1 MKSARFHM
9 SSSADATSNAPLLG
23 DDDAPARP
31 SLLGTQALSTQ
42 QGRLDERIR
51 TLSLVICAI
60 GVLSA
65 AVYYL
70 QNILVRFVLALALRY
85 LLTPLIDLINVELRF
100 CGRCRC
106 RLPRWLCILLALS
119 IVAGG
124 LLGVG
129 IVVARSVASFSDH
142 AAMYKQRVED
152 VLGSAMEATSKFQA
166 LIPSVTTGLSLQDM
180 DKARLLQLA
189 KSADVSGIILNF
201 LGTFAHLTENS
212 IYILLILAFLLAGSK
227 PPPPGKAGDPSVH
240 TRAESQIFAYIRG
253 KIAISLLVAL
263 VDAAFLWFVG
273 LDLWLVF
280 GVLAFL
286 LNFIPNV
293 GMATS
298 VVLPMPLVLL
308 DPRFGPGAILLAF
321 LGPLLAGLAAKDV
334 LEPLLIGRSTS
345 LQPVAVLLAIMLWGS
360 VWGVTGMVLAV
371 PMTAVLRIYLESV
384 DHPLSRYIASVL
396 AGTSDERAAVVGAA
410 TAAEAHNEAHE
421 ELHGEGGIE
430 APGASSSPPGVLQ
443 LAQLR

>member
-1 MKSARFHM
+1 M
-9 SSSADATSNAPLLG
+9 SSSTDATSNAPLLG
-23 DDDAPARP
+23 DDDAPAKP

-51 TLSLVICAI
+51 TLSLVICAL

-70 QNILVRFVLALALRY
+70 QDILVRFVLALALRY
-85 LLTPLIDLINVELRF
+85 LLTPLIDLINFEVRCF
-100 CGRCRC
+100 SCRC

-124 LLGVG
+124 LLGIG

-152 VLGSAMEATSKFQA
+152 VFGSALEATSRFQA
-166 LIPSVTTGLSLQDM
+166 MVPSATTGFALQDM
-180 DKARLLQLA
+180 DKARLVQLA

-227 PPPPGKAGDPSVH
+227 TPTGKAGETVH

-280 GVLAFL
+280 GVLTFL

-308 DPRFGPGAILLAF
+308 DPRFGLGAILLAF

-396 AGTSDERAAVVGAA
+396 AGTSEEHAAVVAA
-410 TAAEAHNEAHE
+410 ASEAHDEAHE
-421 ELHGEGGIE
+421 DLPGGEGGIE
-430 APGASSSPPGVLQ
+430 APPSSSSPGMIK